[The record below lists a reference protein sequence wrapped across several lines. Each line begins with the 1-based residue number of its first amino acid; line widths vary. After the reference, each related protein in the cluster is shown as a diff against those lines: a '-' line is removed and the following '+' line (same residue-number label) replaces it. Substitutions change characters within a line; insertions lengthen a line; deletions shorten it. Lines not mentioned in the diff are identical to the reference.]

1 MQHSNLTSIRN
12 RVSDPLIG
20 SVVSFLTKSS
30 PQMSD
35 NEEDDDDDMLLSNL
49 EAEFD
54 QFTSIWE
61 CDALNDVVMTQ
72 IMQVRL
78 SQGGCAHIVLVPT
91 AVVVPFCARP

>member
-1 MQHSNLTSIRN
+1 M
-12 RVSDPLIG
+12 
-20 SVVSFLTKSS
+20 LTKIRDDTKF
-30 PQMSD
+30 PAFFCIFLIIAFYTLK
-35 NEEDDDDDMLLSNL
+35 DDDDDMLLSNL

-91 AVVVPFCARP
+91 AVVVPFFARP